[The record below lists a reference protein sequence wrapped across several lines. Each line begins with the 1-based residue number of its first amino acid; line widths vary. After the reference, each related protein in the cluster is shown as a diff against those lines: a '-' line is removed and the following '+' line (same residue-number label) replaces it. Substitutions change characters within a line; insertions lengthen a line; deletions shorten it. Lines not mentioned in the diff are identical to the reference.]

1 MGSQVLGDCGTCE
14 GGWNWI
20 MLHPMNHLVVTGG
33 EGGLGQALVNGF
45 DSPPW
50 RVSAPGR
57 NQLDVTDARSIET
70 FFRTSPVDLLVC
82 AAGIVRDAPLVR
94 LGESDWD
101 EVVGVNY
108 RGAAACAAAVLP
120 GMVARS
126 AGHIVFMASFS
137 AIRPPLGQVAY
148 ATAKAALLGLSEDLA
163 RHHGHQGIRV
173 NVILPGFLETRMT
186 AGVSAR
192 CKTQVLADHSLG
204 RFNTPVA
211 VARFI
216 RFLHE
221 ELPHTSGQVFQ
232 LDSRV
237 R

>member
-1 MGSQVLGDCGTCE
+1 
-14 GGWNWI
+14 

-33 EGGLGQALVNGF
+33 EGGLGQALVSGF
-45 DSPPW
+45 GPPSW

-57 NQLDVTDARSIET
+57 HQLDVTDRGSIET
-70 FFRTSPVDLLVC
+70 FFKSSPLDLLVC
-82 AAGIVRDAPLVR
+82 AAGIVRDAPLAR
-94 LGESDWD
+94 LGEDAWD
-101 EVVGVNY
+101 EVVAVNY

-120 GMVARS
+120 GMVARGT
-126 AGHIVFMASFS
+126 GHIVFMASFS
-137 AIRPPLGQVAY
+137 AVRPPLGQVAY
-148 ATAKAALLGLSEDLA
+148 ATAKAALLGLSEALA
-163 RHHGHQGIRV
+163 RDYGCHGIRV
-173 NVILPGFLETRMT
+173 NVILPGFLETPMT

-192 CKTQVLADHSLG
+192 RKTQVLADHCLG
-204 RFNTPVA
+204 RFNTPAA